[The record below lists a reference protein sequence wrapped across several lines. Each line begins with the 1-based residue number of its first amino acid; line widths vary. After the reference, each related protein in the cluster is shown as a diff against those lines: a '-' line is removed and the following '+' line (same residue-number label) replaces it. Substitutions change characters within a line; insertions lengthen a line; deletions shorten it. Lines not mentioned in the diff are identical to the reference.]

1 VKANAIILMLIL
13 AGSALA
19 VDLPVNC
26 DFDSDTPGSAPAI
39 GGPHQPS
46 EISVPPGGSILV
58 QTDAN
63 GIATQPCVIDD
74 GGTGNYGLI
83 SFMFEPISTQI
94 IRMEALLSLNQIMN
108 SYPIQTIDSGGFVAF
123 RMGVNDLGQINDYLG
138 TVLGVYTP
146 GVPFA
151 VRIDAN
157 TISETWSCTIDDELN
172 GFEDDT
178 TFSGLGYVNDPELI
192 VDLKYLTF
200 CTNTWNTLGT
210 SILAVD
216 DVRIE
221 LMGTDIDETTWSG
234 IKALY

>member
-1 VKANAIILMLIL
+1 MKVTAIILMLIMS
-13 AGSALA
+13 GSVLA

-26 DFDSDTPGSAPAI
+26 DFDSDTPGSAPAT

-46 EISVPPGGSILV
+46 DFSVPPGGSILV
-58 QTDAN
+58 QSDAN
-63 GIATQPCVIDD
+63 GIASQPCVIDD
-74 GGTGNYGLI
+74 GGTSYYGFI

-94 IRMEALLSLNQIMN
+94 IRFEALLSLNQIMN
-108 SYPIQTIDSGGFVAF
+108 SYPIQTIDSGGYVVF
-123 RMGVNDLGQINDYLG
+123 RMGVDELGQINDYRGNTIG
-138 TVLGVYTP
+138 TYAP
-146 GVPFA
+146 NVPFA

-157 TISETWSCTIDDELN
+157 TINETWSCTIDDELN

-178 TFSGLGYVNDPELI
+178 TYSDLEYVNDPELI
-192 VDLKYLTF
+192 VDIKYLTF
-200 CTNTWNTLGT
+200 CTNTWNTMGS

-216 DVRIE
+216 NVRIE